1 MDDSI
6 SPRKEQIM
14 QAAVQQGLLNEK
26 HLLSGFLDIEGI
38 TQTVASLK
46 NAFGKNCL
54 HTFAAK
60 ANCLQQVLS
69 LLRVQGMGC
78 EVASPGELHQ
88 ALGAGFPPNMIVF
101 DSPAKTQWEI
111 DYALE
116 RGIALNIDNF
126 QEFER
131 VCQALAARSS
141 TSLIGFRIN
150 PQVGVGTIAAMS
162 TATYTSKFGVGLED
176 NRERLLKAYVD
187 NPWLTCI
194 HTHIG
199 SQGCPFELVAHG
211 IGKTVAL
218 AEEINKTVGRQ
229 QLEVIDIGGG
239 LTVNF
244 ASEAVTP
251 SFDDYVYFLRD
262 SVPALFS
269 GKYRIV
275 TEFGRSV
282 MAKNGFIAARVEY
295 TKVTGDRHIAITHA
309 GAQTATR
316 TVFMPDMW
324 AIRISAFDKQGRLK
338 TGEKVPQDVAGPC
351 CFAGDILAQNR
362 PLPLLE
368 PGDFILA
375 HDTGAYYFSTPFHYN
390 SLPNIAVY
398 GFRIDANDQATF
410 EVFRE
415 EETLEQIVA
424 STCAP
429 RLAES

>member
-1 MDDSI
+1 MDDKI

-14 QAAVQQGLLNEK
+14 QAAVRQGLLSEK
-26 HLLSGFLDIEGI
+26 RLLAGFLDIEGI
-38 TQTVASLK
+38 IQTVASLQ
-46 NAFGKNCL
+46 NAFGKNCM

-60 ANCLQQVLS
+60 ANCLQQVLC
-69 LLRVQGMGC
+69 LLRLQGMGC
-78 EVASPGELHQ
+78 EVASPGELYQ
-88 ALGAGFPPNMIVF
+88 ALAAGFPADMIVF

-131 VCQALAARSS
+131 VNQALTAQSS
-141 TSLIGFRIN
+141 TSVIGFRIN

-187 NPWLTCI
+187 NPWLTSI

-218 AEEINKTVGRQ
+218 AEEINRTVGRQ
-229 QLEVIDIGGG
+229 QVEVIDIGGG

-244 ASEAVTP
+244 ASEEVRP
-251 SFDDYVYFLRD
+251 SFDDYAQFLRD

-324 AIRISAFDKQGRLK
+324 AIRISAFDNQGRLK
-338 TGEKVPQDVAGPC
+338 TGEKVTQDVAGPC

-362 PLPLLE
+362 PLPLL
-368 PGDFILA
+368 G
-375 HDTGAYYFSTPFHYN
+375 
-390 SLPNIAVY
+390 
-398 GFRIDANDQATF
+398 
-410 EVFRE
+410 
-415 EETLEQIVA
+415 
-424 STCAP
+424 
-429 RLAES
+429 